1 MNRTRTNGY
10 ITAFLGDHNL
20 RYIWIGSALTALAT
34 IMSAQSSLAQ
44 TVESEVAEVQ
54 SNEKDKKPRVKQA
67 GDDVFVLGRINVYD
81 ARGDGGTSGQAVSQS
96 IISADDVRNQNRNTL
111 DDALRTVPGVESS
124 NSGGQRN
131 ERMVYVRGFDRWRV
145 PLSIDGVR
153 IYLPADNRL
162 DYGRFLTPDLA
173 EIQVHKGYASVLNG
187 PGGMGGQINLVTRK
201 PTKELEGELRA
212 GVEFGNTGH
221 LSAHNLFGSV
231 GTRQDMFYLQASGSL
246 RDSDGWFLSR
256 KYDPAPVGAGGPV
269 QGSGKRDF
277 SQTKDWRINL
287 KAGFTPNDTD
297 EYVVSY
303 TKQEGNKGA
312 PYHVRD
318 NVSGITPGASKYQN
332 NWSWP
337 QWDVSTASFNSHTQ
351 IGDVSYLKTK
361 SYYNTFDNRGAF
373 YDDYT
378 FSTQK
383 TKNSENSYYN
393 DYAYGFSIEGGT
405 ELIPM
410 NTLKTAFH
418 YRRDVHRRWSH
429 FSPDVTP
436 ADISP
441 RQRRVEDTWSVAA
454 ENTFHATDT
463 VDFVG
468 GISYDWYITRRAEYY
483 SKGEFGEFP
492 LFDNNA
498 FNWQGAAI
506 WRPTADVELHASI
519 SSRTR
524 FPTLFERYSSRR
536 GNYIENP
543 NLGPERAT
551 NYEIGGSTNLLNG
564 DARVGGAIF
573 YSRVGNAIE
582 SIGGFVC
589 PEDKPANPNAPPPPA
604 KCSQNQNIGKATYY
618 GFEISGEW
626 DMLSTLTVGGNY
638 TLLKSELRNPDNPNL
653 EPDGRPEHIA
663 YLYAH
668 WRPIEKLTITPG
680 LELSSSR
687 WASISGGKFT
697 TKPGFGLANLNV
709 HYDFNDQMS
718 FTAGV
723 RNIFDKHYELADGFP
738 EPGRTFYLNSRL
750 TF

>member
-1 MNRTRTNGY
+1 M
-10 ITAFLGDHNL
+10 
-20 RYIWIGSALTALAT
+20 RYILIGSTITALAT
-34 IMSAQSSLAQ
+34 ILSAQSASAQ
-44 TVESEVAEVQ
+44 PAGEEISGVR
-54 SNEKDKKPRVKQA
+54 SNEKDKKPRARKA
-67 GDDVFVLGRINVYD
+67 DEDVFVLGRIDVY
-81 ARGDGGTSGQAVSQS
+81 GDRQAGGTSGQAVSQS
-96 IISADDVRNQNRNTL
+96 VVSAEDVRGQNRNTL
-111 DDALRTVPGVESS
+111 DDALRTVPGVEST

-212 GVEFGNTGH
+212 GVESGNTGH
-221 LSAHNLFGSV
+221 LSAHNLFGAV

-256 KYDPAPVGAGGPV
+256 KYDPVPVGNGGPV
-269 QGSGKRDF
+269 QESGKRDF

-303 TKQEGNKGA
+303 TKQEGDKGA

-318 NVSGITPGASKYQN
+318 NVHGITPSPITGKYQN

-351 IGDVSYLKTK
+351 VGDASYIKTK

-373 YDDYT
+373 FDDST
-378 FSTQK
+378 FSEQK
-383 TKNSENSYYN
+383 TKDSENSYYN

-429 FSPDVTP
+429 YAPDVTP

-441 RQRRVEDTWSVAA
+441 LQRRIEDTWSVAA

-463 VDFVG
+463 LDLVG
-468 GISYDWYITRRAEYY
+468 GVSYDWYKTRRAEYY
-483 SKGEFGEFP
+483 SNKEFGEFP
-492 LFDNNA
+492 LFDNHA

-506 WRPTADVELHASI
+506 WRPTADTELHASI
-519 SSRTR
+519 SNRTR

-543 NLGPERAT
+543 NLGPERAV
-551 NYEIGGSTNLLNG
+551 NYEIGGSANLLNG
-564 DARVGGAIF
+564 DARAGGAVF

-582 SIGGFVC
+582 SIGGFAC
-589 PEDKPANPNAPPPPA
+589 PEDETKDC
-604 KCSQNQNIGKATYY
+604 KQSQNIGKATYY
-618 GFEISGEW
+618 GFEVSGEW
-626 DMLSTLTVGGNY
+626 DMLSWLTLGGNY
-638 TLLKSELRNPDNPNL
+638 TLLKSELRNPGNPDL
-653 EPDGRPEHIA
+653 KPDGRPEHIA

-668 WRPIEKLTITPG
+668 WRPVEKLTITPA

-687 WASISGGKFT
+687 WASISGGKFA

-709 HYDFNDQMS
+709 HYEFNDQMS

-723 RNIFDKHYELADGFP
+723 RNIFDRNYELADGFP
-738 EPGRTFYLNSRL
+738 EPGRTFYLNSRV